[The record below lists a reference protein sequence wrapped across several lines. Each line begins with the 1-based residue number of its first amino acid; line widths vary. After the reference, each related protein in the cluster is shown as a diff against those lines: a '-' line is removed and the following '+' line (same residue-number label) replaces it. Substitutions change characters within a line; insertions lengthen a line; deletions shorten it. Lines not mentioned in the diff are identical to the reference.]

1 MKKHGS
7 KNGIFYAAGQELPLP
22 ERYSPADK
30 KSSDSLEC
38 GKNRLVILMFLFFV
52 AFGFIGVRLID
63 VTIVRGGVSLVAR
76 AKADDEALSPLK
88 IKMMRAD
95 IVDRN
100 DIVLA
105 TSLPSADLYVD
116 AEKVKNPETV
126 AAALAQTLPDMKYD
140 QLLTK
145 LKSEKNFVYLRRKL
159 TPKEQYD
166 VNRLGFPQLNFQ
178 KTEVRVYPQG
188 ALMSHL
194 IGVTNI
200 DNRGIAGVEKSFD
213 ESLSGKNETVRLS
226 LDVGV
231 QDTVRTALKE
241 SIDKFRATGGA
252 AILMNA
258 KTGEI
263 VSMVSL
269 PDYDPN
275 DLNNAKAVD
284 LFNQASLGVYEVGS
298 VMKLFTI
305 ATGLETNKI
314 TVKDTIDATRPLMLA
329 NHTINDVE
337 KLRRVVTVPEIL
349 IESSN
354 IGAATVAL
362 KIGGEK
368 QRDFFNRFGF
378 FKTAGLEL
386 PEHGRPLLPQKWR
399 DVTTATAGY
408 GYGVALTPVHIVAAT
423 AALVNGGI
431 YNTPSLLAKR
441 PSDEKIGKRVISKK
455 TSDIMRG
462 IMRQV
467 VISGSGRKANVPG
480 FEVGGKTGS
489 AQKLVNGK
497 YVKNTLRTSFVSAFP
512 MDNPQYVLMVMLDAP
527 KGLKETHYFNTAG
540 WNAAPTAGKIIE
552 AIAPQLGIAPRP
564 FANDSPAPYVNSAI
578 NAR

>member
-1 MKKHGS
+1 
-7 KNGIFYAAGQELPLP
+7 
-22 ERYSPADK
+22 
-30 KSSDSLEC
+30 
-38 GKNRLVILMFLFFV
+38 MFLFFV

-145 LKSEKNFVYLRRKL
+145 LKSEKNFVYLRRNL